1 MSSTRAADRKQRKRK
16 IESKEGTDIISRKR
30 KSLFAF
36 LTAAAVLLALTGC
49 SKSSGVTI
57 GSYGSHSSKRAYL
70 TYEEF
75 SGVKEYRLKTDSDS
89 QNIKVCIE
97 TVSGSLNVSIET
109 KDGEKSD
116 PVYTGTDVASS
127 SFTVTVPEAGTYI
140 VRLEAKHHK
149 GSYSFEVC

>member
-1 MSSTRAADRKQRKRK
+1 MRRKVR
-16 IESKEGTDIISRKR
+16 
-30 KSLFAF
+30 LLLAF
-36 LTAAAVLLALTGC
+36 LSAAIILSALTGC
-49 SKSSGVTI
+49 TKSSGFTL

-109 KDGEKSD
+109 KDGEESER
-116 PVYTGTDVASS
+116 VYSGTDVASS
-127 SFTVTVPEAGTYI
+127 SFTVTVPKAGTYI